1 LLHEVDARNGWEL
14 QQKTVEVQRVR
25 RQTKDKLKHM
35 VGDHKRAMQNMV
47 HERNTQVLA
56 AKVKHEAD
64 VKNLLKQ
71 KDALVERTKE
81 QRKNAKVALS
91 CAVDKHDN
99 LALRFSAVECANQK
113 LVRNLNAERKKG
125 EVLFERTSSL
135 EKEVTTLAEVQEAL
149 ASAEKE
155 VEIATKSKVSLSKVV
170 ELGRNRARAA
180 KAVFN

>member
-1 LLHEVDARNGWEL
+1 MDARNGWEL
-14 QQKTVEVQRVR
+14 QQKTEEVQRVK
-25 RQTKDKLKHM
+25 RQTKDKVKHM
-35 VGDHKRAMQNMV
+35 VGEHKRAMQNMV

-91 CAVDKHDN
+91 CAVGKHDN

-113 LVRNLNAERKKG
+113 LVRNLNAERMKG
-125 EVLFERTSSL
+125 EGLLERTSSL
-135 EKEVTTLAEVQEAL
+135 EMPVTKLVDVQVAL
-149 ASAEKE
+149 ASSEREAA
-155 VEIATKSKVSLSKVV
+155 IATKAKVSLT
-170 ELGRNRARAA
+170 
-180 KAVFN
+180 KAV